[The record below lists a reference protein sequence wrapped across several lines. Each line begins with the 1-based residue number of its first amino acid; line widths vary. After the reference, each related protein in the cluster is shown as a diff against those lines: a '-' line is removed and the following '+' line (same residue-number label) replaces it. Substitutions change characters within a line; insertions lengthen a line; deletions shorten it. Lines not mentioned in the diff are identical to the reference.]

1 MTDSNNIDQFIAKG
15 TSLTKPLGFIGNDS
29 LYWKDKMEMYIKSIQ
44 YILSLIITNGDI
56 LIPKPE
62 AEGTYIDLAI
72 IELNTKAR
80 YTLTCALSKNEYNK
94 ICRLETTKEIW
105 DSLSI
110 NYEGTKDV

>member
-15 TSLTKPLGFIGNDS
+15 TSLTKPLGFIGNDY
-29 LYWKDKMEMYIKSIQ
+29 LYWKDKREMYIKSIQ